1 MGEVWLARERSSGA
15 LRAVKLVRSEVLAG
29 DTVHREFCIQ
39 RLQCEARALG
49 KLRSPNIVR
58 IFDSG
63 VTRSGAFY
71 YAMEYL
77 EGTSLDR
84 LIRNRGPLA
93 WEQATP
99 LLRDIGTALAEAH
112 AHGLVHCDVSP
123 GNVFVCD
130 EVGGTI
136 TKLLDFGMVRREHDT
151 TMTTRISLPLIA
163 GGTPAYMA
171 PELVLGRPDIDHRAD
186 IYSWACVA
194 YLLLT
199 SHTVFEGDSPIAIAI
214 RTCDRGATR
223 AVTQDDS
230 PDPGRP
236 WKPSCCSASLKPRRP
251 AGPPCLMSW
260 MSSTP
265 FSIGNHRRPSIT
277 QRVCPRRISRSS
289 HRRATAQSRETVS
302 DETPSTS
309 AVSSTVS
316 PPKYRSS
323 TTWLSRGSFSA
334 RREARRSAQSVD
346 RRRLR
351 PPTGYH
357 RTSL

>member
-1 MGEVWLARERSSGA
+1 MGVAALLTRIGIGRTEVVRPYQRIGKYRLVRLLGRGGMGEVWLARERSSGA
-15 LRAVKLVRSEVLAG
+15 LRAIKLVRSEVLAG
-29 DTVHREFCIQ
+29 DTAHREFCIQ

-49 KLRSPNIVR
+49 RLRSPNIVR

-84 LIRNRGPLA
+84 LLRNRGALD
-93 WEQATP
+93 WEEAAP

-130 EVGGTI
+130 EVGGTV
-136 TKLLDFGMVRREHDT
+136 TKLLDFGMVRRAHDT

-214 RTCDRGATR
+214 AHVTEEPLAPSRRTA
-223 AVTQDDS
+223 
-230 PDPGRP
+230 RP
-236 WKPSCCSASLKPRRP
+236 IPAALEALLLQCLAKNPAARP
-251 AGPPCLMSW
+251 ASMLHVMDELD
-260 MSSTP
+260 
-265 FSIGNHRRPSIT
+265 IVQHREPL
-277 QRVCPRRISRSS
+277 
-289 HRRATAQSRETVS
+289 
-302 DETPSTS
+302 TS
-309 AVSSTVS
+309 
-316 PPKYRSS
+316 
-323 TTWLSRGSFSA
+323 FDHSA
-334 RREARRSAQSVD
+334 RLPAPNLAEQPSPCNGPVA
-346 RRRLR
+346 
-351 PPTGYH
+351 
-357 RTSL
+357 